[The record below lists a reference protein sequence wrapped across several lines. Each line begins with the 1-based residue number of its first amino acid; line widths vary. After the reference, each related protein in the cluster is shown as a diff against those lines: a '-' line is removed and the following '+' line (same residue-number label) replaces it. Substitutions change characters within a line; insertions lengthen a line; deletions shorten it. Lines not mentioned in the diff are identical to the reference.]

1 MYGAKQMVN
10 RIPVKKIGMSSA
22 FDGAGTTLPVTLV
35 QPFDV
40 VVTQIKRPETHGY
53 AAIQLAFGQTLPK
66 RVNKCHQGLLK
77 KAGVQ
82 ETYRYLYESKV
93 DPDQLAEF
101 EVGMTCK
108 PREFLNRWNSV
119 KVTGKSKGK
128 GFAGGMKRWGFKGQT
143 RTHGDPDNRRP
154 MAANATDPARV
165 FKGSRRPG
173 RMGNVQVT
181 LKGVSV
187 FDYDPELNLLV
198 LNGSVP
204 GPIGGMLFL
213 TMVDERAPGAA
224 EEGQTNG

>member
-1 MYGAKQMVN
+1 VSGAKQMVN

-53 AAIQLAFGQTLPK
+53 AAIQLAFGLTLPK
-66 RVNKCHQGLLK
+66 RVNKCHQGLLN

-82 ETYRYLYESKV
+82 ETFRYLYETKV
-93 DPDQLAEF
+93 DPEQLAEF
-101 EVGMTCK
+101 EVGQVYK
-108 PREFLNRWNSV
+108 PGEFLPLWNSV

-128 GFAGGMKRWGFKGQT
+128 GFAGAMKRWGFSGQM

-154 MAANATDPARV
+154 MSNNATDPARV

-173 RMGNVQVT
+173 RMGATQIT

-187 FDYDPELNLLV
+187 FEYDAELNLLA

-204 GPIGGMLFL
+204 GPNGGTLFL
-213 TMVDERAPGAA
+213 TMIDQRAPEAA
-224 EEGQTNG
+224 VEEG

>member
-1 MYGAKQMVN
+1 MT
-10 RIPVKKIGMSSA
+10 SA

-66 RVNKCHQGLLK
+66 RVNKCHQGQLR

-82 ETYRYLYESKV
+82 EVYRYLYEAKV
-93 DPDQLAEF
+93 APEKLADY
-101 EVGMTCK
+101 EVGKLYK
-108 PREFLNRWNSV
+108 PGEFLSTWDSV
-119 KVTGKSKGK
+119 KVTGTSKGK
-128 GFAGGMKRWGFKGQT
+128 GFAGGMKRWGFSGQC

-173 RMGNVQVT
+173 RMGNAKVT

-187 FDYDPELNLLV
+187 FEYDPELNLLA

-204 GPIGGMLFL
+204 GPNGGTLFL
-213 TMVDERAPGAA
+213 TLVGERVPQAA
-224 EEGQTNG
+224 GEEG

>member
-1 MYGAKQMVN
+1 MVK

-35 QPFDV
+35 QPLDV
-40 VVTQIKRPETHGY
+40 IVTQIKRPETHGY

-66 RVNKCHQGLLK
+66 RVNKCHQGLLN
-77 KAGVQ
+77 KAGIQ
-82 ETYRYLYESKV
+82 DTYRYLYETKV
-93 DPDQLAEF
+93 APEELGEY
-101 EVGMTCK
+101 EVGKVYK
-108 PREFLNRWNSV
+108 PGDFLPRWDSV
-119 KVTGKSKGK
+119 KVTGTSKGK
-128 GFAGGMKRWGFKGQT
+128 GFAGGMKRWGFAGQC

-173 RMGNVQVT
+173 RMGAVKVT

-187 FDYDPELNLLV
+187 FEYDAELNLLA

-204 GPIGGMLFL
+204 GPNGGTLFL
-213 TMVDERAPGAA
+213 TMVDERASVAA
-224 EEGQTNG
+224 EEG